1 MATQRCF
8 RSWLSLTVGHRSNGL
23 RAAPHIGILIGT
35 AAKTLTKGA
44 SMKSV
49 IVTGGSGKAGKAAV
63 RELLK
68 HGYQVMNV
76 DLAAPAEQLCHFM
89 KTDLNDLGQAVD
101 ALRLAAGT
109 IDRRRASIG
118 EPSAVVHLAG
128 IPAPGLAPDATI
140 FQNNMMTTYN
150 VFSAAIRAGIKRVVW
165 ASSETIYGLPFT
177 RTPPVFAPVT
187 EDHPLAPESGYALA
201 KTLCEK
207 MASEMNRWNPGT
219 QFVGLRISNI
229 FEEKDYQ
236 SIPSFWAD
244 PALRKWNLWSWVDSR
259 DVAQSCRLGLE
270 ADVAGADHFT
280 IAAADTLMKTPS
292 RELMA
297 AAFPGVPVDSRL
309 GQFETLLSIEKARRV
324 LGYAPQH
331 TWRT

>member
-1 MATQRCF
+1 
-8 RSWLSLTVGHRSNGL
+8 
-23 RAAPHIGILIGT
+23 
-35 AAKTLTKGA
+35 
-44 SMKSV
+44 MKSV
-49 IVTGGSGKAGKAAV
+49 IVTGGSGKAGRAAI
-63 RELLK
+63 RELLA

-76 DLAAPAEQLCHFM
+76 DVTAPAEQLCHFM
-89 KTDLNDLGQAVD
+89 RTDLNDLGQAVD

-109 IDRRRASIG
+109 IDRRRAPVG

-150 VFSAAIRAGIKRVVW
+150 VFSAAIRAGIGRVVW
-165 ASSETIYGLPFT
+165 ASSETVYGLPFT
-177 RTPPVFAPVT
+177 RTPPVSAPVT
-187 EDHPLAPESGYALA
+187 EDHPLAPETGYALA
-201 KTLCEK
+201 KTLCEN
-207 MASEMNRWNPGT
+207 MASQMNRWNPGT
-219 QFVGLRISNI
+219 RFVGLRISNI
-229 FEEKDYQ
+229 FEERDYD
-236 SIPSFWAD
+236 SIPSFWTT

-270 ADVAGADHFT
+270 ADVGGAENFT

-297 AAFPGVPVDSRL
+297 AAFPGVPVDPRL
-309 GQFETLLSIEKARRV
+309 GQFDTLLSIEKARRV

-331 TWRT
+331 SWRA

>member
-1 MATQRCF
+1 
-8 RSWLSLTVGHRSNGL
+8 
-23 RAAPHIGILIGT
+23 
-35 AAKTLTKGA
+35 
-44 SMKSV
+44 MKSV
-49 IVTGGSGKAGKAAV
+49 IVTGGSGKAGRAAI

-76 DLAAPAEQLCHFM
+76 DTAAPAEQLCHFM

-101 ALRLAAGT
+101 ALRLAPGT

-118 EPSAVVHLAG
+118 EPPAVIHLAG

-207 MASEMNRWNPGT
+207 MASEVNRWNPGT
-219 QFVGLRISNI
+219 RFVGLRISNI
-229 FEEKDYQ
+229 FEEKDYEQ
-236 SIPSFWAD
+236 IPSFWAD
-244 PALRKWNLWSWVDSR
+244 PAQRKWNLWSWVDSR
-259 DVAQSCRLGLE
+259 DVAQACRLGLE
-270 ADVAGADHFT
+270 ADVAGADNFT

-297 AAFPGVPVDSRL
+297 SAFPGVPVDPKL
-309 GQFETLLSIEKARRV
+309 GPFDTLPSIEKARRV
-324 LGYAPQH
+324 LGYLPQY

>member
-1 MATQRCF
+1 LLVVQSAVN
-8 RSWLSLTVGHRSNGL
+8 LSEAQNDDHGVDGGMNQ
-23 RAAPHIGILIGT
+23 GT
-35 AAKTLTKGA
+35 K
-44 SMKSV
+44 MKSV
-49 IVTGGSGKAGKAAV
+49 IVTGGSGKAGRAAI
-63 RELLK
+63 RELLG

-76 DLAAPAEQLCHFM
+76 DTVAPAEQLCHFM

-118 EPSAVVHLAG
+118 EPSAVLHLAG
-128 IPAPGLAPDATI
+128 IPAPGLAPDATV

-150 VFSAAIRAGIKRVVW
+150 VFSAAIRAGLKRVVW

-219 QFVGLRISNI
+219 SFVGLRISNI
-229 FEEKDYQ
+229 FEENDYEQ
-236 SIPSFWAD
+236 IPSFWAD
-244 PALRKWNLWSWVDSR
+244 PTLRKWNLWSWVDSR
-259 DVAQSCRLGLE
+259 DVAQACRLGLE
-270 ADVAGADHFT
+270 ADVAGADNFT
-280 IAAADTLMKTPS
+280 IAAADTLMKTPG

-297 AAFPGVPVDSRL
+297 SAFPGVPVDPEL
-309 GQFETLLSIEKARRV
+309 GQHDTLLSIKKARRV
-324 LGYAPQH
+324 LGYSPRH
-331 TWRT
+331 TWRR